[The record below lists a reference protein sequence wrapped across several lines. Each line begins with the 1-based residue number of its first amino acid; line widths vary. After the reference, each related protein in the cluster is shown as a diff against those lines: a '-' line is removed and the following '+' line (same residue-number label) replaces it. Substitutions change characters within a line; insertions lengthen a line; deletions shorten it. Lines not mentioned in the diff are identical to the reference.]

1 MGGTKSGIAR
11 RSAYAR
17 IRVAASATVFLLYAA
32 AFAFSGSEAAALAGV
47 LPKLQFF
54 PALLRALS
62 EAATGALGG
71 AIAIA
76 LAVLLLTAMF
86 GRVYCACLCPLGA
99 MQDGLI
105 RAGKAARAL
114 MGRRAES
121 GRASSRG
128 YRPARAPFHAG
139 AFVLAAGAAVA
150 GSTILLGL
158 LEPFSA
164 FGKIGAGL
172 LRPLADLA
180 NNGLAALSGAV
191 GSFAVATV
199 TVSWAWARALV
210 GSAALLL
217 VGSISVSS
225 GRLYCNAL
233 CPAGALLRAASFR
246 PWFGLRIDSSECS
259 RCGACERVCRAS
271 CARPAGAGIDED
283 RCVRCFDCVSACPS
297 GAIRFGRAR
306 PASDEAEA
314 AAGSSRRRFLSF
326 GTAAAVGVA
335 GAVLLGGS
343 SRYRK
348 PAVFMNG
355 QERRPAA
362 PPGAGSVDRFLGS
375 CTACGSCVAVCPS
388 GVIRPAEFQ
397 WGILDP
403 AKPYLAYDRA
413 YCQFECDRCLRS
425 CPTGAL
431 RQLPLEEKKLT
442 RLGQSSLA
450 LERCIVVTNKTRCGA
465 CAEHCP
471 TGAVSMSIPADGG
484 LPRPAT
490 DSTLCIGCGACE
502 TACPVEGRKAIHVE
516 GLKVQDRARFLQ
528 VRPGDRESVKSAQG
542 REGSGAPAGKTA
554 PPAEGKDGFPF

>member
-1 MGGTKSGIAR
+1 MQGTRAGFAR
-11 RSAYAR
+11 RSACAR
-17 IRVAASATVFLLYAA
+17 IRVAASAIVFLLYAA
-32 AFAFSGSEAAALAGV
+32 AFAFSGSEAAALAGI

-62 EAATGALGG
+62 ATAAGALGG

-76 LAVLLLTAMF
+76 SAVLLLTAMF

-99 MQDGLI
+99 LQDGLI
-105 RAGKAARAL
+105 RAGRAARTL
-114 MGRRAES
+114 MGRRSGSRRAHHGAYRR
-121 GRASSRG
+121 GRA
-128 YRPARAPFHAG
+128 AFHAG
-139 AFVLAAGAAVA
+139 AFVLAAGAAIA

-172 LRPLADLA
+172 VRPLADLA
-180 NNGLAALSGAV
+180 NNGLAALSGAA

-210 GSAALLL
+210 GTAALFI
-217 VGSISVSS
+217 VGSMSLSS
-225 GRLYCNAL
+225 GRLYCNSL
-233 CPAGALLRAASFR
+233 CPAGAVLRAASFR
-246 PWFGLRIDSSECS
+246 PWFGLGIDSSKCN

-271 CARPAGAGIDED
+271 CARPAGAGIDEN

-306 PASDEAEA
+306 PAFDEAGA
-314 AAGSSRRRFLSF
+314 AHDSSRRRFLSF

-343 SRYRK
+343 GRYLK

-355 QERRPAA
+355 QERPPAA

-431 RQLPLEEKKLT
+431 RQLSLEEKKLT

-450 LERCIVVTNKTRCGA
+450 LERCIVVTNKTRCGS

-471 TGAVSMSIPADGG
+471 TGAVSMSVPKGGG
-484 LPRPAT
+484 LPLPAT
-490 DSTLCIGCGACE
+490 DTTLCIGCGACE
-502 TACPVEGRKAIHVE
+502 TACPVQGRKAIHVE
-516 GLKVQDRARFLQ
+516 GLKVQDRARFLLI
-528 VRPGDRESVKSAQG
+528 RPGDRGSARNTQDG
-542 REGSGAPAGKTA
+542 EGGGTQVHGTIHPS
-554 PPAEGKDGFPF
+554 EGKDGFPF